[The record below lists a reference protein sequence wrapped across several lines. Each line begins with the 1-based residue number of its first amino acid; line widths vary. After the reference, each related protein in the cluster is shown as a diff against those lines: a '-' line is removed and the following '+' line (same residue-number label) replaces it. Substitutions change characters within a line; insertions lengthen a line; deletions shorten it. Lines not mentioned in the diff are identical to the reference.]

1 MTHCTAKACLVI
13 ICGAVL
19 ALGACTSNQA
29 KDTLRAERDAARAEL
44 MVARDMLAQLQDAQK
59 RVIDNPNDEQAQ
71 AALRETLTDAEDALK
86 TAETGVEA
94 LPATAGTAAVRKAL
108 ASTRT
113 ALIQVRRLY
122 TSTSSERISLAQAQ
136 AAQMDDLLSMAR
148 AAVAQAQTDLA
159 AAQGALEEM
168 PNDAARMFLA
178 TAQNALAVTQLSLL
192 PQLARALDQS
202 TPRPPEP
209 PAPTAEEQA
218 LRSAQTGLTDAQTAT
233 GQART
238 ALAAAQADLE
248 KVEAD
253 FQATA
258 DAWDADTTDEQKT
271 ADREAAQM
279 RRQAAQTALAAAQTA
294 FVNAREA
301 ERMAAATLA
310 TAAAAALAEA
320 ADDQRTEANAGVAAA
335 AAAETAT
342 RAWAATRIAADAGL
356 AAPPLILN
364 QVPPGS
370 TGGAPFTARVT
381 LTPREAAFADCTVNM
396 PCPNPNGLDIATEAV
411 AWAAGKTV
419 LSPGATGESDHFPLR
434 AVSMRGDIRP
444 SPEGAT
450 DDEGGT
456 TPKIPVVQ
464 GATTDTDGNA
474 ITPSGSYQ
482 RHYLNPVTSSI
493 RFTPDGMVFRTGG
506 EGTVMSLFKHDL
518 DRSSSRGRD
527 GINSPGNWGTQD
539 SGNNVM
545 SDDCSGAY
553 PAYCYDFNRS
563 DAEISW
569 GAPYADPD
577 GEPNYYWASRYG
589 LSGNQPQPDPED
601 SDGRRLAAHGALG
614 DLRVW
619 LSNHG
624 GLDAGAMADDAGD
637 DAERYLSYAAYGL
650 FVYTDYIDEYPR
662 PGLLQGFHF
671 GYDAFRDADNMRT
684 TDRAASIEATFR
696 GRTMGMILH
705 PRSNS
710 VGSESAPHVLHFARL
725 RGDVTLNAC
734 IGAGACT
741 GTGIPTGANKIMGNI
756 ANLQSLENGIW
767 QKNQFLRNGGDGH
780 SHEGFAILLA
790 EGDIAADGSYKGHAD
805 PWDTSWNKGEY
816 SGALYGPVDK
826 LETAGWWRIETD
838 STHQN
843 RRVAAFGS
851 FGACQP
857 DDCRVTAP

>member
-1 MTHCTAKACLVI
+1 MAHTNKMAIVI
-13 ICGAVL
+13 ACGAAL
-19 ALGACTSNQA
+19 ALGACADSRGSGVDPSARTV
-29 KDTLRAERDAARAEL
+29 DPDEIRDLTAERDAAQDAL
-44 MVARDMLAQLQDAQK
+44 KAARDMLADVQAAQN
-59 RVIDNPNDEQAQ
+59 RVIAAPEDAEAQ
-71 AALRETLTDAEDALK
+71 AALRETLTDAEDAVEE
-86 TAETGVEA
+86 AETGVA
-94 LPATAGTAAVRKAL
+94 RLPLTAAVRTAL
-108 ASTRT
+108 ETALESTRT
-113 ALIQVRRLY
+113 ALASVRALY
-122 TSTSSERISLAQAQ
+122 PSS
-136 AAQMDDLLSMAR
+136 AR
-148 AAVAQAQTDLA
+148 TDMHTPLDRARTAVARAQTDLA
-159 AAQGALEEM
+159 AAQEALEEA
-168 PNDAARMFLA
+168 PNDAARTLLA
-178 TAQNALAVTQLSLL
+178 TAQSALATAQLSLL
-192 PQLARALDQS
+192 PRIASALDES
-202 TPRPPEP
+202 VAPPP
-209 PAPTAEEQA
+209 PPPPTEVA
-218 LRSAQTGLTDAQTAT
+218 LRSAQDATA
-233 GQART
+233 QARA
-238 ALAAAQADLE
+238 ALAAAQAALE

-258 DAWDADTTDEQKT
+258 AAWDDDTTDERKT

-279 RRQAAQTALAAAQTA
+279 QRQAAQTALAAAWEAFATA
-294 FVNAREA
+294 RGA
-301 ERMAAATLA
+301 ER
-310 TAAAAALAEA
+310 TAAAAFVTAAQAALEAASTDEQRAEA
-320 ADDQRTEANAGVAAA
+320 RRQLTAAT
-335 AAAETAT
+335 AAETAT
-342 RAWAATRIAADAGL
+342 RAWAATRIAGDAGL
-356 AAPPLILN
+356 AAPPLILTSA
-364 QVPPGS
+364 PAGPD
-370 TGGAPFTARVT
+370 GAPFTARVT
-381 LTPREAAFADCTVNM
+381 LTPREAAFADCTVNTR
-396 PCPNPNGLDIATEAV
+396 CPNPDALDIATEAV
-411 AWAAGKTV
+411 AWTAGKTV

-434 AVSMRGDIRP
+434 AVSMRGDVRP

-450 DDEGGT
+450 DDEGGA

-493 RFTPDGMVFRTGG
+493 KFTPDGMVFRTGG
-506 EGTVMSLFKHDL
+506 EGTVISLFKHDL

-527 GINSPGNWGTQD
+527 GINSPGAWGTQD

-589 LSGNQPQPDPED
+589 LSGNQPQPDPDD

-637 DAERYLSYAAYGL
+637 DADRYLAYAAYGL
-650 FVYTDYIDEYPR
+650 FVFTDYIDEYPR

-671 GYDAFRDADNMRT
+671 DYDAFRDADDART
-684 TDRAASIEATFR
+684 TDVADSIEATFR

-710 VGSESAPHVLHFARL
+710 VGSESAPHVLHFTRL

-741 GTGIPTGANKIMGNI
+741 GEGIPTDANKIMGNI
-756 ANLQSLENGIW
+756 ANLQALENGIW

-790 EGDIAADGSYKGHAD
+790 EGDIAADGSYTGHAD

-816 SGALYGPVDK
+816 SGALYGPADK

-857 DDCRVTAP
+857 EHCRVTAPAN

>member
-1 MTHCTAKACLVI
+1 MTISRLTAVL
-13 ICGAVL
+13 ICGMAL
-19 ALGACTSNQA
+19 ALGACTETRTVRIGE
-29 KDTLRAERDAARAEL
+29 DTLEAERQKTAAAETALADLRDSLAAATNPERRPEAREKLNEGRDNLRDNLPQLPENVRTVL
-44 MVARDMLAQLQDAQK
+44 MVVDNALGA
-59 RVIDNPNDEQAQ
+59 VIAALDTTNTAFGSGGTVSFDSAHTSLDQAQ
-71 AALRETLTDAEDALK
+71 AALDAAQTQITAALEANPTDAV
-86 TAETGVEA
+86 ETV
-94 LPATAGTAAVRKAL
+94 LL
-108 ASTRT
+108 
-113 ALIQVRRLY
+113 
-122 TSTSSERISLAQAQ
+122 QAQ
-136 AAQMDDLLSMAR
+136 GLLTTAQVSLVPLLREELAEAR
-148 AAVAQAQTDLA
+148 ARPPA
-159 AAQGALEEM
+159 A
-168 PNDAARMFLA
+168 
-178 TAQNALAVTQLSLL
+178 
-192 PQLARALDQS
+192 
-202 TPRPPEP
+202 PEP
-209 PAPTAEEQA
+209 PTPTAEEEA
-218 LRSAQTGLTDAQTAT
+218 LRSAQTGLTAAQAAT
-233 GQART
+233 GQAGT
-238 ALAAAQADLE
+238 ALAAAQAALE
-248 KVEAD
+248 KAEAD

-258 DAWDADTTDEQKT
+258 AAWDGDTTDERKT
-271 ADREAAQM
+271 ADREAAQT

-301 ERMAAATLA
+301 ERTAAAALA
-310 TAAAAALAEA
+310 TAAASALAA
-320 ADDQRTEANAGVAAA
+320 AATDDQRTEADAGAAA
-335 AAAETAT
+335 AMAAETAT
-342 RAWAATRIAADAGL
+342 RAWAATRIAADPGL
-356 AAPPLILN
+356 AAPPSILN
-364 QVPPGS
+364 QVPPGQ

-396 PCPNPNGLDIATEAV
+396 PCPNPNGLDIQTEAV

-419 LSPGATGESDHFPLR
+419 LSPAATGESDHFPLR

-450 DDEGGT
+450 DDEGGA

-482 RHYLNPVTSSI
+482 RHYLNPVTSSV

-506 EGTVMSLFKHDL
+506 EGAVMSLFKHDL

-527 GINSPGNWGTQD
+527 GINSPGAWGTQD

-624 GLDAGAMADDAGD
+624 GLDAGADADDAGD
-637 DAERYLSYAAYGL
+637 DADRYLSYAAYGL
-650 FVYTDYIDEYPR
+650 FMYTDYIDEYPR

-671 GYDAFRDADNMRT
+671 GYDAFRDADDAKT
-684 TDRAASIEATFR
+684 TDRATSIEATFR

-741 GTGIPTGANKIMGNI
+741 GEGIPTGANKIMGNV
-756 ANLQSLENGIW
+756 ANLQALENGIW

-790 EGDIAADGSYKGHAD
+790 EGDIAADGSYTGHAD

-816 SGALYGPVDK
+816 GGALYGPADK

-851 FGACQP
+851 FGACQAEE
-857 DDCRVTAP
+857 CRVTAPSN